1 MNFHDIKIQVSFTLF
16 GICLGITMDYY
27 TNKAVVCPG
36 SPVRDLA
43 TSAER
48 VAAGAPPHVGAGN
61 ASAPVGF
68 RCAEWVMFEAL
79 ESTISK

>member
-1 MNFHDIKIQVSFTLF
+1 MPNT
-16 GICLGITMDYY
+16 
-27 TNKAVVCPG
+27 AVVCSG

-43 TSAER
+43 TSAEA

-61 ASAPVGF
+61 ASAPLGF

-79 ESTISK
+79 EWTISK